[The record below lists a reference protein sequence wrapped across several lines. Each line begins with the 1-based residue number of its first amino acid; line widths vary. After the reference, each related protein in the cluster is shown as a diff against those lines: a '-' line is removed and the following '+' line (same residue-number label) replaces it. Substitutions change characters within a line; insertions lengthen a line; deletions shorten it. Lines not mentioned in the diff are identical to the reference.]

1 MIKPN
6 ISTRYK
12 SIAMYNTNNTKTM
25 NASKITLK
33 LLALIAVFG
42 FWSCSDDDD
51 PAPIDEEET
60 ITTLTAVL
68 AETGGST
75 VTLQSRDL
83 DGDGPDAPVITV
95 SGPLAANTTYTGAI
109 TLLNET
115 ESPAENITEEIEEED
130 DEHQFFFA
138 TTGNINSVTYAD
150 QDGDGNPV
158 GLSFVLTTGD
168 AGAATITI
176 TLRHEPKK
184 PNDGTLSDA
193 GGETDIAQSFT
204 LDIQ

>member
-6 ISTRYK
+6 ISTLYK
-12 SIAMYNTNNTKTM
+12 SIAMYNTKTM

-95 SGPLAANTTYTGAI
+95 SGPLSANTTYTGAI

-130 DEHQFFFA
+130 EEHQFFFA